1 MPYVRCG
8 SSIFRLDSVMAM
20 ASEEVEYRAPGEST
34 RSTRLRV
41 KLLIAGE
48 WVSLYGVQAERLRD
62 YLSRAWIA
70 QGQLVH
76 LDAPPQEP
84 PTAAAESPP
93 TQAEP
98 APAPA
103 PEPEKRR
110 HFL

>member
-20 ASEEVEYRAPGEST
+20 ASEEVEYRAPGEPAPG
-34 RSTRLRV
+34 TRLRL

-70 QGQLVH
+70 HGQLVD
-76 LDAPPQEP
+76 LDASPPESP
-84 PTAAAESPP
+84 PATAESPP
-93 TQAEP
+93 TQVDLD
-98 APAPA
+98 

-110 HFL
+110 FFL

>member
-62 YLSRAWIA
+62 YLSRAWTA
-70 QGQLVH
+70 QGQLVD
-76 LDAPPQEP
+76 LDAGPPES
-84 PTAAAESPP
+84 PTATGTQPSP
-93 TQAEP
+93 QH
-98 APAPA
+98 
-103 PEPEKRR
+103 EPEKRR